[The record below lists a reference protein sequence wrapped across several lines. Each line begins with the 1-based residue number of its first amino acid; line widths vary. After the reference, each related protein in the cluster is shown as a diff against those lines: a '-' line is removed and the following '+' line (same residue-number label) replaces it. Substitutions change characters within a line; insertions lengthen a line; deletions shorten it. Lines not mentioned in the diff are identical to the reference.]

1 MKKELEELEE
11 VAPTDEEQEL
21 VTQDGGIDQLEPS
34 QCMERMKISIHA
46 LNSSLGYR
54 TLKVTGYHAKK
65 ALSILIDTGSSNN
78 FIEPELVR
86 HLGCTVKST
95 RPQLVAAANENLMV
109 DKVCI
114 ITWLLQAAEFSAEYL
129 LLPLGS
135 CGVVL
140 GVQWL
145 LTLGDI
151 KMNFRK
157 LTMEFWYKGRKHLF
171 RGAGSQ
177 VKVQETKKLVKHA
190 GDLSQLCMIKVVPM
204 GSAEEQCSTIED
216 HLIHLRSVFVEMSKH
231 QFFAKKNK
239 CFFGVQRIEYL
250 RYFITAERVSTD
262 PQKIEVVQNW
272 PTSTTLKQ
280 LRGFL
285 GLAGYY
291 RRFIKEYKKG
301 VENKVAD
308 ALSRVAGAELLTL
321 MVFPGDTD
329 LFQAIID
336 SWNSDQELKHL
347 IEELQAD
354 PHTHKH
360 FTYFQS
366 QLRRNGK
373 LVIGKQELFSL
384 QGVQLNTSSAYHP
397 QSDRHTQVLN
407 RSLETYLRCYCNEDA
422 AKWYSCLP
430 MAEYWYNTSFHSA
443 IKTTP
448 YEALYGRP
456 PPLHLPYLPGE
467 STSAEVDNTLLN
479 RELKL

>member
-1 MKKELEELEE
+1 
-11 VAPTDEEQEL
+11 
-21 VTQDGGIDQLEPS
+21 
-34 QCMERMKISIHA
+34 MERMKISIHA

-204 GSAEEQCSTIED
+204 GSAEEQWYA
-216 HLIHLRSVFVEMSKH
+216 FKVEEEPETDVRL
-231 QFFAKKNK
+231 
-239 CFFGVQRIEYL
+239 VQLLAEY
-250 RYFITAERVSTD
+250 
-262 PQKIEVVQNW
+262 
-272 PTSTTLKQ
+272 
-280 LRGFL
+280 
-285 GLAGYY
+285 
-291 RRFIKEYKKG
+291 
-301 VENKVAD
+301 
-308 ALSRVAGAELLTL
+308 SRLFEEPAELPPSRG
-321 MVFPGDTD
+321 VFDHRIVLQNETGPMNKRPYRHPSVKKD
-329 LFQAIID
+329 II
-336 SWNSDQELKHL
+336 E
-347 IEELQAD
+347 
-354 PHTHKH
+354 
-360 FTYFQS
+360 
-366 QLRRNGK
+366 G
-373 LVIGKQELFSL
+373 LVHQML
-384 QGVQLNTSSAYHP
+384 
-397 QSDRHTQVLN
+397 D
-407 RSLETYLRCYCNEDA
+407 
-422 AKWYSCLP
+422 
-430 MAEYWYNTSFHSA
+430 
-443 IKTTP
+443 
-448 YEALYGRP
+448 
-456 PPLHLPYLPGE
+456 
-467 STSAEVDNTLLN
+467 
-479 RELKL
+479 